1 MDKVKNHLKTLYE
14 QRKKL
19 IEDAEYIKAEEL
31 TQKIK
36 KYKNTVLDQQK
47 IEFTKRKQ
55 AEQESFDK
63 NYSEEI
69 AQFNERWAK
78 KEEELKM
85 ILDQREKEL
94 IKNQKNEINYY
105 LSGADERNAK
115 QKISPNYLNMKK
127 VEMTLVKQERFLE
140 AEQMKQ
146 KAEKLLKEE
155 NRLLEIQ
162 NQKKMK
168 KKIEIIM
175 KRHKEDLTKFKDD
188 KAKQL
193 YLIQKEK
200 NREYDMIVNKY
211 RTIKVEMMLRQKDD
225 ENRARKMLQK
235 TFRSGKRS
243 MSQEIRTPYVT
254 SNYYQQ

>member
-1 MDKVKNHLKTLYE
+1 MEKVKNHLKTLYE

-36 KYKNTVLDQQK
+36 KYKNTILDQQK

-85 ILDQREKEL
+85 FLDQREKEL

>member
-211 RTIKVEMMLRQKDD
+211 RTIKVEMTLRQKDD